1 MFYIY
6 NIQGSGDS
14 SYIGWTCLMFYIYNI
29 QGSGDSSYIGWT
41 CREVSGDYARICV
54 HVFEADSFDK
64 GVTVLHSI
72 HKMCLNAY
80 NQLKE
85 TDNDLSN
92 KGLCKACPIV
102 QFNNI
107 CENLVGLTAEEVVHE
122 LSNVIEGLSTEDSGE
137 VLQMFKPGAQD
148 VNGHNSLLVGCLRA
162 IYERQQASHLHSPQ
176 KKEKGHP
183 EERRRG
189 RAVTMAH
196 PLEPDPISQ
205 QPLTTAQ
212 DKRQARRQK
221 SSVRKAIY
229 DSVHSR
235 KSSKIEGILSHF
247 SSEENHSPLSSII
260 SEASEGFD
268 VVSALDEKQMRHWE
282 SLLDRQDRGS
292 NLESGRRDI
301 ETAVFAGV
309 PDAVRGR
316 VWKTLAHM
324 RRCKEEPL
332 SSPDLPYSELVTGAD
347 PNIRDAVLLD
357 IGRTFPTH
365 AYFREEH
372 GPGQNSLQNV
382 LLAYSTFDSAVGYC
396 QGVGFLAGIILSY
409 FREEE
414 EEAFDLFKDLLT
426 KYGLREVYKPH
437 MSGLKLRLYQLSR
450 LVHDRHF
457 SIHEHLNT
465 HEVTPS
471 LYAVSWIMT
480 AFAAQLPFKIAVR
493 IMDFIFLQGIDAI
506 FKVILFTF
514 DASEAE
520 ILSLKNFEVLMTYM
534 KETIPQKIDA
544 SFEYRLKDIFSID
557 LTLELRELEIE
568 YQVLH
573 EDLESANKAELL
585 ETKYNLLKLQN
596 KCHSNQITQL
606 NRELERSRSEKRGL
620 TAQVERLEA
629 RYREEVMV
637 LNFTISSL
645 QEEVETLRKRN
656 AMLQTVLTGETLEEE
671 DYDPVEEADSVSRDD
686 VSRDYRDNVS
696 RDSDPLSLLNIEALI
711 AEQLQ
716 NY

>member
-1 MFYIY
+1 
-6 NIQGSGDS
+6 
-14 SYIGWTCLMFYIYNI
+14 
-29 QGSGDSSYIGWT
+29 
-41 CREVSGDYARICV
+41 
-54 HVFEADSFDK
+54 
-64 GVTVLHSI
+64 
-72 HKMCLNAY
+72 MCLNAY

-176 KKEKGHP
+176 KKKVYYHTSVQK
-183 EERRRG
+183 R
-189 RAVTMAH
+189 TI
-196 PLEPDPISQ
+196 PLSPPSSVKHQAGLFPPTPTSARSTDPDKTRFRTSCWHTV
-205 QPLTTAQ
+205 PLTVPLGI
-212 DKRQARRQK
+212 ARESGFWRE
-221 SSVRKAIY
+221 SSC
-229 DSVHSR
+229 
-235 KSSKIEGILSHF
+235 
-247 SSEENHSPLSSII
+247 PT
-260 SEASEGFD
+260 FD
-268 VVSALDEKQMRHWE
+268 VLIAELYPGVFCF
-282 SLLDRQDRGS
+282 LL
-292 NLESGRRDI
+292 
-301 ETAVFAGV
+301 V
-309 PDAVRGR
+309 
-316 VWKTLAHM
+316 K
-324 RRCKEEPL
+324 
-332 SSPDLPYSELVTGAD
+332 
-347 PNIRDAVLLD
+347 
-357 IGRTFPTH
+357 
-365 AYFREEH
+365 
-372 GPGQNSLQNV
+372 
-382 LLAYSTFDSAVGYC
+382 
-396 QGVGFLAGIILSY
+396 
-409 FREEE
+409 
-414 EEAFDLFKDLLT
+414 
-426 KYGLREVYKPH
+426 
-437 MSGLKLRLYQLSR
+437 LYQLSR

-506 FKVILFTF
+506 FKVISML
-514 DASEAE
+514 DQ
-520 ILSLKNFEVLMTYM
+520 L
-534 KETIPQKIDA
+534 
-544 SFEYRLKDIFSID
+544 
-557 LTLELRELEIE
+557 

-671 DYDPVEEADSVSRDD
+671 EYDLVEEAESVSRDD
-686 VSRDYRDNVS
+686 VSRDSRDNVS